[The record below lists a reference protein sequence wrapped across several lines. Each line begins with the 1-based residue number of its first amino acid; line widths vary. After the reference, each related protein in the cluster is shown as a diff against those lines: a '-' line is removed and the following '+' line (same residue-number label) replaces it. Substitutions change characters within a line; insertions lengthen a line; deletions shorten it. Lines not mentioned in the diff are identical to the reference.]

1 MSRNHSLRGLSA
13 LVAMACLVGCEAA
26 KSANPTAPSVAG
38 PIPGVS
44 ITAPRPLEPH
54 AGSTLYFSG
63 EPQTLLIENA
73 GSSGV
78 RAIWLQLEVSTE
90 PSFTQLV
97 HHADQITPG
106 EGGRTTYRL
115 PEPLGAGFTYYWRSR
130 ASDGANTGPYS
141 QVSDFNVVPPVVI
154 ETPQPA
160 EPSGNINTNKPEFK
174 ARNATISGTTGVVYR
189 FQISQQA
196 DFSQTTALLTAPP
209 AANGLTV
216 VTMGEL
222 PYNATFYWR
231 VWATD
236 GSKESPAS
244 NTLSFKTPAPP
255 APPPGGGG
263 GGGAPLNGIPTGPG
277 GRTPDGGRLP
287 LPDYGYNVV
296 RAVASVYPQ
305 FLANSCQEHGG
316 SWQFVD
322 TVVDALRTYDTRWGY
337 NGKRGN
343 ANDPSLDVI
352 TYHWGNGPDQ
362 GSTEVYI
369 IDIIGGHCGPNP
381 SPAWN
386 DVTQATLNGGAIGR
400 WISRGRF

>member
-1 MSRNHSLRGLSA
+1 MSRNHSIRGLSA

-38 PIPGVS
+38 PIPGVAIS
-44 ITAPRPLEPH
+44 APRPLEPFEG
-54 AGSTLYFSG
+54 ATLYFSG

-90 PSFTQLV
+90 ASFGQLV

-115 PEPLGAGFTYYWRSR
+115 PEPLGAGYTYYWRSR

-141 QVSDFNVVPPVVI
+141 PVSNFNVVPPVVI

-189 FQISQQA
+189 FQVSQQA

-255 APPPGGGG
+255 APPPGSGG
-263 GGGAPLNGIPTGPG
+263 GGGAPLNGIPTGRG

-287 LPDYGYNVV
+287 LPEYGYNVV

-316 SWQFVD
+316 SWQFMD

-343 ANDPSLDVI
+343 ANDPSMDVI

-369 IDIIGGHCGPNP
+369 IDIIGGHCGPTP
-381 SPAWN
+381 SPIWN
-386 DVTQATLNGGAIGR
+386 DVTAATLNGGTIGR

>member
-1 MSRNHSLRGLSA
+1 MSRLHPRGLLA
-13 LVAMACLVGCEAA
+13 LVAVIALGACEAA
-26 KSANPTAPSVAG
+26 KSSNPTAPTVAG
-38 PIPGVS
+38 PIPGVA

-54 AGSTLYFSG
+54 AGETLTFSS
-63 EPQTLLIENA
+63 EPPTLLIENA

-78 RAIWLQLEVSTE
+78 RAIWLQLEISTDGGF
-90 PSFTQLV
+90 SQIV
-97 HHADQITPG
+97 HQADQITPG

-115 PEPLGAGFTYYWRSR
+115 PEPLGAGYTYYWRSR

-141 QVSDFNVVPPVVI
+141 QVSNFNVVPPVVI

-189 FQISQQA
+189 FQISQRA

-255 APPPGGGG
+255 APPP
-263 GGGAPLNGIPTGPG
+263 
-277 GRTPDGGRLP
+277 
-287 LPDYGYNVV
+287 
-296 RAVASVYPQ
+296 
-305 FLANSCQEHGG
+305 
-316 SWQFVD
+316 
-322 TVVDALRTYDTRWGY
+322 
-337 NGKRGN
+337 
-343 ANDPSLDVI
+343 
-352 TYHWGNGPDQ
+352 
-362 GSTEVYI
+362 
-369 IDIIGGHCGPNP
+369 
-381 SPAWN
+381 
-386 DVTQATLNGGAIGR
+386 
-400 WISRGRF
+400 